1 MTGYF
6 PAESVKL
13 IFSGNDFFKTLESF
27 IDNAKETIHFQIYIF
42 EEDETGKQIAEALL
56 RAANRGVEI
65 YLLVDAYGS
74 KDLSIDFIKKIQ
86 QGAIKF
92 RFFSPLFSKES
103 IYWGR
108 RLHHKVVV
116 IDKTVSM
123 VGGINIG
130 DRYRGSETAPA
141 WLDYAAL
148 IKGDVCLELHN
159 LCSALFEKKRFRQAE
174 QVTVLKEK
182 ETGTPLVRFS
192 KNDWIKG
199 QNEIHKRAL
208 YSFRNAKRTIVI
220 ISSYFLPGYSYRR
233 ALKNAR
239 KRGVNVKVILAGQS
253 DMRFLL
259 YAEKHLYRFLCRQGI
274 EICEWTD
281 SVLHGKAIM
290 VDQEWVSIGSYNLN
304 YLSRYWSIEL
314 NTEVK
319 DVDFINEFSNHLD
332 LIVASRC
339 ILVDA
344 NQMRTFGLFAK
355 IRNAVA
361 YFIYR
366 IMMKIFFSKK
376 HKH

>member
-1 MTGYF
+1 MTDYT

-13 IFSGNDFFKTLESF
+13 IHSGNDFFETLEES
-27 IDNAKETIHFQIYIF
+27 IDNAKEIIHFQTYIF
-42 EEDETGKQIAEALL
+42 EEDETGKQIADALI
-56 RAANRGVEI
+56 RASQRGVNI

-74 KDLSIDFIKKIQ
+74 KDLSMDFIKKIQ
-86 QGAIKF
+86 QGNIQF
-92 RFFSPLFSKES
+92 RYFSPLFSKES
-103 IYWGR
+103 VYIGR

-116 IDKTVSM
+116 IDKNSAI

-130 DRYRGSETAPA
+130 DRYHGSDSNPA

-159 LCSALFEKKRFRQAE
+159 LCSALFEKRMFRQSE
-174 QVTVLKEK
+174 KVFLKEN

-192 KNDWIKG
+192 RNDWIIG
-199 QNEIHKRAL
+199 QNEIHKRAI
-208 YSFRNAKRTIVI
+208 YSFKNAKKTIII

-233 ALKNAR
+233 ALKNASR
-239 KRGVNVKVILAGQS
+239 RGVNVKVILAGQS

-259 YAEKHLYRFLCRQGI
+259 YAEKHLYRFLCKHGI

-290 VDQEWVSIGSYNLN
+290 VDHEWVSIGSYNLN

-314 NTEVK
+314 NAEVK
-319 DVDFINEFSNHLD
+319 DTVFINEFSNHLD
-332 LIVASRC
+332 LIASSRC
-339 ILVDA
+339 VFIDA
-344 NQMRTFGLFAK
+344 DKIRLSGFFEK
-355 IRNAVA
+355 IRNAIS
-361 YFIYR
+361 YYLYKI
-366 IMMKIFFSKK
+366 IMKLFFSKK

>member
-1 MTGYF
+1 MTDYSQ
-6 PAESVKL
+6 AESVKL
-13 IFSGNDFFKTLESF
+13 VLSGKDFFETLEKS
-27 IDNAKETIHFQIYIF
+27 IDNAREIIHFQTYIF
-42 EEDETGKQIAEALL
+42 EEDETGRQIADALI
-56 RAANRGVEI
+56 RASDRGVKI
-65 YLLVDAYGS
+65 FLLVDAYGS
-74 KDLSIDFIKKIQ
+74 KDLSIEFIKKIQ
-86 QGAIKF
+86 QGAIQF

-103 IYWGR
+103 IYLGR

-116 IDKTVSM
+116 IDKAISI

-130 DRYRGSETAPA
+130 DRYRGSDDNPA

-148 IKGDVCLELHN
+148 IKGDVCLELHG
-159 LCSALFEKKRFRQAE
+159 LCSALFEKRRFRQSEKVAIE
-174 QVTVLKEK
+174 EK
-182 ETGTPLVRFS
+182 EEGVSLVRFS
-192 KNDWIKG
+192 KNDWIRG

-208 YSFRNAKRTIVI
+208 YSFRNSKKTIII

-259 YAEKHLYRFLCRQGI
+259 YAEKHLYRFLCKHGI

-290 VDQEWVSIGSYNLN
+290 VDHEWVSVGSYNLN

-314 NTEVK
+314 NAEVK
-319 DVDFINEFSNHLD
+319 DAVFIDEFSIHLD
-332 LIVASRC
+332 LIASSKC
-339 ILVDA
+339 AFIDA
-344 NQMRTFGLFAK
+344 DKMLTIGFFEK
-355 IRNAVA
+355 VRNAVS
-361 YFIYR
+361 YYLYR
-366 IMMKIFFSKK
+366 IVMKLFFSKK

>member
-1 MTGYF
+1 MTGYSR
-6 PAESVKL
+6 AESVKL

-27 IDNAKETIHFQIYIF
+27 IDNAKEIIHFQIYIF
-42 EEDETGKQIAEALL
+42 EEDEIGNLIAEALI
-56 RAANRGVEI
+56 RAAKRGVEI

-116 IDKTVSM
+116 IDKAVSI

-130 DRYRGSETAPA
+130 DRYRGSETVPA

-159 LCSALFEKKRFRQAE
+159 LCSALFEKRRFRQAE
-174 QVTVLKEK
+174 HVVFKEK
-182 ETGTPLVRFS
+182 ETGSPLVRFS
-192 KNDWIKG
+192 KNDWVRG
-199 QNEIHKRAL
+199 QNEIHKSTL
-208 YSFRNAKRTIVI
+208 YSFQNAKKTIII

-233 ALKNAR
+233 ALKKAR
-239 KRGVNVKVILAGQS
+239 KRGVNVKVILAGKS

-259 YAEKHLYRFLCRQGI
+259 YAEKYLYSFLVKHDI

-290 VDQEWVSIGSYNLN
+290 VDKEWVSIGSYNLN

-314 NTEVK
+314 NVEVK
-319 DVDFINEFSNHLD
+319 DFDLINELSNHLD
-332 LIVASRC
+332 FIASNKC
-339 ILVDA
+339 VLVDA
-344 NQMRTFGLFAK
+344 NQMQSLGLFTK
-355 IRNAVA
+355 IRNAFA
-361 YFIYR
+361 YFVYR
-366 IMMKIFFSKK
+366 IMMRMFFSKK